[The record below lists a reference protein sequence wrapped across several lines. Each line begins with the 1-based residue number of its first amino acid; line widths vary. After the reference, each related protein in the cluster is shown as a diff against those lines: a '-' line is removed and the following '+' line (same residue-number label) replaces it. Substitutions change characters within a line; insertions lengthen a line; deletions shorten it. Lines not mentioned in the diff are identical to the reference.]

1 MDLYAVYGSHPD
13 VRRETLRLRVV
24 IMATINITPGMR
36 VKVTQSIERR
46 EGAWHTEV
54 VGTVVS
60 IEPKPTGSW
69 YAHAK
74 NGKYWL
80 VRLEIEKDDGERTCI
95 SLDQNTALTILDDD
109 ASGG

>member
-1 MDLYAVYGSHPD
+1 
-13 VRRETLRLRVV
+13 
-24 IMATINITPGMR
+24 MATINITPGMR